1 MSDEIQR
8 VPLSKKGERKVTPFT
23 GNELLF
29 DYVTGVLDEERKRA
43 VAAHLENSR
52 EAQLDLQKIQT
63 GLQYAERLKSITVS
77 SALHETLNTPS
88 SYLSVLFR
96 KARFD
101 QWPVGIKWGL
111 EALVVVFVIVTV
123 LSLAPWEKVLK
134 LRLSGTN
141 EVVLTELNKAALK
154 EASHEEIPKTTET
167 PQFVDEDLKP
177 KDGVAANGKPGDKI
191 AGKATPT
198 TTTTTVAGATAIAT
212 GVNAAKPATTATVAA
227 ADTAKPVT
235 AKPVA
240 TPVTV
245 ASAKTAASTEED
257 AEDAE
262 TAATP
267 KPTGGFLY
275 RGQLAVTNLEAVG
288 PKIAEKIT
296 ALGGRKAGE
305 VELGWQKSEGSAYFH
320 FTIPEA
326 KYGELKEFLAGYGTP
341 RLNLEKHPRVM
352 PDGIV
357 RLIIT
362 VDEAKK

>member
-8 VPLSKKGERKVTPFT
+8 IALSKKGQRQVTPFT

-29 DYVTGVLDEERKRA
+29 DYLSGTLDEERRSA
-43 VAAHLENSR
+43 VAAHLESSR

-63 GLQYAERLKSITVS
+63 GLQYSEKMKAITVS
-77 SALHETLNTPS
+77 RALQETLSTPT

-101 QWPVGIKWGL
+101 QWPVGLKWGL
-111 EALVVVFVIVTV
+111 EALVVVFVIVTI

-134 LRLSGTN
+134 LRLSGSN
-141 EVVLTELNKAALK
+141 EVVLTELNKAPIAQ
-154 EASHEEIPKTTET
+154 SPEEEVPKTAET

-177 KDGVAANGKPGDKI
+177 KEPALAAAVKAPALSPTPVATVPAKVVTKPVE
-191 AGKATPT
+191 KAPPAKA
-198 TTTTTVAGATAIAT
+198 TTVAVAGAESGDSEEPTE
-212 GVNAAKPATTATVAA
+212 
-227 ADTAKPVT
+227 
-235 AKPVA
+235 A
-240 TPVTV
+240 TP
-245 ASAKTAASTEED
+245 AA
-257 AEDAE
+257 
-262 TAATP
+262 

-275 RGQLAVTNLEAVG
+275 RGQLEVTNLEAVG

-296 ALGGRKAGE
+296 EIGGRKAGE
-305 VELGWQKSEGSAYFH
+305 VELGWQKTQGSAYFH

-326 KYGELKEFLAGYGTP
+326 KYDELKEFLSGYGRP

-352 PDGIV
+352 PDGII